1 MAAKCKTKKY
11 ADGGKVMSNK
21 ATATK
26 PMPAAKPMP
35 KAAPKATIPSDIAD
49 QLQTMKNQKAYE
61 DYTKNRKFAKGGMVK
76 GASKGK
82 LSKDEGVKM
91 REELDEDMKENM
103 LKDAGLKSM
112 GYKKGGMVKTAAKS
126 KAKPKGYMC
135 GGKVKK

>member
-61 DYTKNRKFAKGGMVK
+61 DYTKNRKFAKGGLV
-76 GASKGK
+76 
-82 LSKDEGVKM
+82 SKDKCAKCG
-91 REELDEDMKENM
+91 
-103 LKDAGLKSM
+103 
-112 GYKKGGMVKTAAKS
+112 KKTCAC
-126 KAKPKGYMC
+126 KPKGYMC